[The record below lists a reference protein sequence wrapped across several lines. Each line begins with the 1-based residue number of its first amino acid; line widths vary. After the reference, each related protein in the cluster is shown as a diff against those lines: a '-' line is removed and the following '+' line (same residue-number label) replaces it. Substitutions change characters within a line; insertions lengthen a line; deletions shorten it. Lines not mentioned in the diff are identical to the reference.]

1 MESLD
6 RQKSARLTPSLS
18 PSMTDEEFTRKLDE
32 IGDTAGP
39 AFSCLATIVITL
51 LLFGALLSQCR

>member
-1 MESLD
+1 
-6 RQKSARLTPSLS
+6 
-18 PSMTDEEFTRKLDE
+18 MTDEEFTRKLDE